1 MNTSKSISHNSD
13 FILDWE
19 IHKENIIILNELGKG
34 EFGTVYL
41 AEWNKTPVVVKIMN
55 DNILE
60 EKKSLF
66 VKELDI
72 MTRLHHPNIL
82 QILGYIREPFGIVM
96 EYINNGELLD
106 YINKNKWLKLKKK
119 IQIAIDILRGLAYL
133 HNRKPNILIHR
144 DLKPQ
149 NILMTPSGIPKIGDF
164 GISRFFENEKKKQS
178 YNNIEDCLFDKDK
191 TTPVGSKRYWAPEI
205 EKGDKNYN
213 YKVDIWSTGVILYE
227 LFEGERYNPKYGFLW
242 NKTPKNIQFII
253 LNMLKNDPNERLE
266 SLDLINL
273 FESIENKNGV
283 FSCICI

>member
-1 MNTSKSISHNSD
+1 MSISKSISHNND

-19 IHKENIIILNELGKG
+19 IHKDNITILNELGKG

-41 AEWNKTPVVVKIMN
+41 ADWNKTPVVVKIMN
-55 DNILE
+55 NDIHE

-82 QILGYIREPFGIVM
+82 QILGYIKEPFGIVM

-119 IQIAIDILRGLAYL
+119 IQISIDILRGIAYL

-149 NILMTPSGIPKIGDF
+149 NILMTPSGIPKISDF
-164 GISRFFENEKKKQS
+164 GISRFFENEKKHS
-178 YNNIEDCLFDKDK
+178 YENIEDCLFDKDK

-205 EKGDKNYN
+205 ENGNKNYN
-213 YKVDIWSTGVILYE
+213 NKVDIWSTGVILYE

-242 NKTPKNIQFII
+242 NKTPKNIKNII
-253 LNMLKNDPNERLE
+253 SEMLKIDPSLRLE
-266 SLDLINL
+266 SLELINL
-273 FESIENKNGV
+273 FE
-283 FSCICI
+283 

>member
-1 MNTSKSISHNSD
+1 MNIKKSLLNNND
-13 FILDWE
+13 FVLDWE
-19 IHKENIIILNELGKG
+19 IHKENITILNELGKG

-41 AEWNKTPVVVKIMN
+41 ADWNKTPVVVKIMN
-55 DNILE
+55 TDILE

-82 QILGYIREPFGIVM
+82 QILGYIKEPFGIVM

-119 IQIAIDILRGLAYL
+119 IKISIDILRGIAYL

-149 NILMTPSGIPKIGDF
+149 NILMTPSGIPKISDF
-164 GISRFFENEKKKQS
+164 GISRFFENEKKHS
-178 YNNIEDCLFDKDK
+178 YNNIEDCLIDKDK

-205 EKGDKNYN
+205 ENGNKNYN
-213 YKVDIWSTGVILYE
+213 NKVDIWSTGVILYE

-242 NKTPKNIQFII
+242 NKTPKNIKNII
-253 LNMLKNDPNERLE
+253 SEMLKIDPSLRLE
-266 SLDLINL
+266 SLELINL
-273 FESIENKNGV
+273 FESIQNKNSI
-283 FSCICI
+283 FLCTCI

>member
-1 MNTSKSISHNSD
+1 MSISKSISHNND

-19 IHKENIIILNELGKG
+19 IHKDNITILNELGKG

-41 AEWNKTPVVVKIMN
+41 ADWNKTPVVVKIMN
-55 DNILE
+55 NDIHE

-82 QILGYIREPFGIVM
+82 QILGYIKEPFGIVM

-119 IQIAIDILRGLAYL
+119 IQISIDILRGIAYL

-149 NILMTPSGIPKIGDF
+149 NILMTPSGIPKISDF
-164 GISRFFENEKKKQS
+164 GISRFFENEKKHS
-178 YNNIEDCLFDKDK
+178 YENIEDCLFDKDK

-205 EKGDKNYN
+205 ENGNKNYN
-213 YKVDIWSTGVILYE
+213 NKVDIWSTGVILYE

-242 NKTPKNIQFII
+242 NKTPKNIKNII
-253 LNMLKNDPNERLE
+253 SEMLKIDPSLRLE
-266 SLDLINL
+266 SLELINL
-273 FESIENKNGV
+273 FESIQNKNSI
-283 FSCICI
+283 FSCTCI